1 MVNNSTNISKT
12 NNYLSLL
19 TLEHKNRLQ
28 HMTIEIK
35 WRMMPVV
42 QKYSPIIHSSVKTL
56 WLIATQ
62 IWKYFC
68 TYEPYNKCLSNRP
81 IMLNDCY
88 NCTAAATTK
97 EVRNTGFGTRVMR
110 RLTLVEQELPTLPE
124 HLGSLSVFSEDG
136 IAQSL
141 VFCVECCVC
150 LFFLSLY
157 CLSSSIYSFS
167 IKLFL
172 FQNQT
177 TNVHYYICNHC
188 LSLLLF
194 RFHTSRDVCD
204 TFSFPFLQVHRL
216 SPSIKMA
223 VTISL
228 NFLFKKCIILAL
240 LVFNLKKRSNFI
252 TW

>member
-28 HMTIEIK
+28 HMTIEIE

-56 WLIATQ
+56 WLIATK

-68 TYEPYNKCLSNRP
+68 TYELYNKCLSNRS

-110 RLTLVEQELPTLPE
+110 RLTLVKQELPTLPG

-150 LFFLSLY
+150 LFFCHCTVCPLRFTAFHYPFGIFKCPYFKIKQLTCIITYVTIACHYY
-157 CLSSSIYSFS
+157 CFDSTRAAMCVIHFH
-167 IKLFL
+167 FL
-172 FQNQT
+172 FYKYTGYHHQLKWQSRYHWNF
-177 TNVHYYICNHC
+177 C
-188 LSLLLF
+188 L
-194 RFHTSRDVCD
+194 
-204 TFSFPFLQVHRL
+204 
-216 SPSIKMA
+216 KNA
-223 VTISL
+223 
-228 NFLFKKCIILAL
+228 
-240 LVFNLKKRSNFI
+240 
-252 TW
+252 